1 MKLRSF
7 ILFYSYQP
15 CEMMISEIHWLVPN
29 VWKATLP
36 RAKGH
41 LLAWPSTYRKGPW
54 WGISVLLHNFSNN
67 HSRLESK
74 GSLQICTVGSTGQN
88 FTSGKQLKMSL
99 GHSGHWKH
107 AISLGWTGGFIERV
121 GSRIYTS
128 FFSALPVFISS
139 RGPPGT
145 VITFAFPSL
154 ESSRRY
160 AEHTLFELLLYS
172 IATAWRDASLS
183 VHLFF

>member
-1 MKLRSF
+1 
-7 ILFYSYQP
+7 
-15 CEMMISEIHWLVPN
+15 MMISEIHWHVPN
-29 VWKATLP
+29 VWKATLS
-36 RAKGH
+36 RATGH
-41 LLAWPSTYRKGPW
+41 LLVWPSTYRKGPW

-67 HSRLESK
+67 HSWLESK

-99 GHSGHWKH
+99 EHSGHWKH
-107 AISLGWTGGFIERV
+107 AISLGRTGGFIERV
-121 GSRIYTS
+121 GSGIYTS
-128 FFSALPVFISS
+128 FFPAFQVFISS

-160 AEHTLFELLLYS
+160 AEHTLFELLLFT
-172 IATAWRDASLS
+172 IVTVEEMFSLL
-183 VHLFF
+183 VHPFF